1 MKEQIM
7 KTNKIKKYEK
17 EITKERVGQNIKKI
31 TNKEI
36 HISIIILF
44 SVSLILIPLEVHAD
58 EINVVSVGLDE
69 TAIITVTNNSD
80 NEIKTFRVW
89 LGEEFNFK
97 SFKTEKGW
105 MGEKNQQGVIVFTS
119 SETLKP
125 NEQVKFGLKTD
136 KINPTINW
144 KALDQEN
151 KIIDTGVTKL
161 SKLSDVSQNSNIELN
176 QEYSNNGISIFSESI
191 FRVIPDKPNSGSTI
205 RVTGDEFAQSQKF
218 DFYIDAKKIG
228 DFITDRNGNFVT
240 TIQIPDIGKKDKL
253 DFTIIGYDGI
263 EKKISSELGENEN
276 RILKDEEI
284 RLEVK
289 GIPNTV
295 NQGDILEING
305 KGAPGTSVI
314 VKIVNS
320 EEEVTNTR
328 ITEVEKTGTWK
339 LLEPISIPY
348 NAIFGEYTALISDTG
363 SDGGNQIS
371 KKWNVE
377 TNKIIIINPEKI
389 KFDAGEL
396 ITFTGTA
403 MPNIPLE
410 LILKNN
416 VGDEMSSDILEISD
430 SGIVKF
436 EYQTT
441 ENEDIE
447 GTWTLIATQ
456 KNNKEFIYVGYDVL
470 PRIPV
475 NIEFDKS
482 NYKNT
487 EKPVISLAGKPS
499 ENVSLIIITPSGSIV
514 GTDIMIQLK
523 EDGRG
528 EHNLDL
534 SGYVSGIY
542 TAVIKKGGSQSS
554 ENFSVGLLTGSGE
567 INAEVTQTE
576 YKQGERILLLGNT
589 ANGNSLM
596 VVNLID
602 PSGKE
607 IKSLEMASNSE
618 RMFSEERL
626 RIPSNAQI
634 GIWKITITSGSNL
647 DKLEFN
653 VFSSTEEGMDVRAT
667 EQVMVGDLLKIWI
680 SASHKTSII
689 IEITDEEGDTM
700 QELNCNTTKE
710 FKCETFWSIPKDSI
724 PGEYTI
730 KAYDSISSSETTF
743 EIIMK

>member
-1 MKEQIM
+1 MKKQIM
-7 KTNKIKKYEK
+7 KINKSLD
-17 EITKERVGQNIKKI
+17 KKI
-31 TNKEI
+31 S
-36 HISIIILF
+36 ISIIILF
-44 SVSLILIPLEVHAD
+44 SISLIIIPLEVYAD
-58 EINVVSVGLDE
+58 EINVASIGIDE

-80 NEIKTFRVW
+80 TEIKTFRVW

-97 SFKTEKGW
+97 SFKTEKEW
-105 MGEKNQQGVIVFTS
+105 TGEKNQQGVIIFTS

-136 KINPTINW
+136 KINPIINW
-144 KALDQEN
+144 KALDKEN
-151 KIIDTGVTKL
+151 KTIDTGVIKL

-176 QEYSNNGISIFSESI
+176 QEYNNKGISIFSEST

-218 DFYIDAKKIG
+218 DFYIDSKKMG
-228 DFITDRNGNFVT
+228 DFITDRNGNFIT
-240 TIQIPDIGKKDKL
+240 TIQIPDIGKKDKI
-253 DFTIIGYDGI
+253 DFIIIGYDGI
-263 EKKISSELGENEN
+263 ERKISSELGENK
-276 RILKDEEI
+276 ILKNEEI

-305 KGAPGTSVI
+305 KGTPGTSVI
-314 VKIVNS
+314 LKIINS
-320 EEEVTNTR
+320 KEEVTNTR

-348 NAIFGEYTALISDTG
+348 NAIFGEYTALVSDTS

-377 TNKIIIINPEKI
+377 TSKTIIINPEKI

-396 ITFTGTA
+396 ITFTGIA
-403 MPNIPLE
+403 LPNMPLE
-410 LILKNN
+410 LILENN
-416 VGDEMSSDILEISD
+416 VGDEMASDILQVSD

-441 ENEDIE
+441 ENDDIE

-456 KNNKEFIYVGYDVL
+456 KNIKEFIYVGYDVL
-470 PRIPV
+470 PTVPV

-514 GTDIMIQLK
+514 GKDIMIQLK

-534 SGYVSGIY
+534 TGYVSGIY

-567 INAEVTQTE
+567 INAKVTQTE
-576 YKQGERILLLGNT
+576 YRQGERILLLGNT

-596 VVNLID
+596 VVSLID
-602 PSGKE
+602 PSGQE
-607 IKSLEMASNSE
+607 IKSLEIASNSE
-618 RMFSEERL
+618 KMFSEERL

-634 GIWKITITSGSNL
+634 GIWKITVTSGSNL
-647 DKLEFN
+647 DKVEFN
-653 VFSSTEEGMDVRAT
+653 VFSSTEEGMAVRAT
-667 EQVMVGDLLKIWI
+667 EQVIVGDLLKIWI

-689 IEITDEEGDTM
+689 IEIADEQGNNI
-700 QELNCNTTKE
+700 QELTCNTTKE
-710 FKCETFWSIPKDSI
+710 FKCETFWSLPKDTI
-724 PGEYTI
+724 PGTYTI
-730 KAYDSISSSETTF
+730 KSYDAISSSETTF
-743 EIIMK
+743 NVIMK